1 MDGYTRL
8 NHELQQLQS
17 QIVEK
22 QWVHKRMNEISDEI
36 IRQKEQIAH
45 LQQQRNKEQSDV
57 KNLESLSLTGLFY
70 SILGNKDRQLEKER
84 QEALMAQLKYDE
96 AQQSLALKEA
106 DLQTIQNRVQQIEN
120 AEKELNATLET
131 KLSLLLL
138 APTAGARKLKQQHER
153 WQTLKTEKKEIEEA
167 LEATKV
173 YLHLLETLIKQLRN
187 AKDWG
192 TWDLLG
198 GGMISSYVKQQR
210 LNEVR
215 KTVSSLRHYESAFR
229 RELADVKQ
237 SAALEIETGGFEEFL
252 DVFFDNLI
260 TDWIVQQRIN
270 RSLAGAQKAY
280 EQVGNVLSALEA
292 QYHRISVEIENGEAA
307 FRKEIMEAK

>member
-1 MDGYTRL
+1 MDGYARL
-8 NHELQQLQS
+8 NRELQQLQS

-22 QWVHKRMNEISDEI
+22 QWLHKRMNEISDEI
-36 IRQKEQIAH
+36 IRQKEQVAH
-45 LQQQRNKEQSDV
+45 LRQQRNKEQSDV

-106 DLQTIQNRVQQIEN
+106 DLQTIQSRVQQIEI
-120 AEKELNATLET
+120 AEKKLNATLET

-138 APTAGARKLKQQHER
+138 APTDIARKLNRQHEQ
-153 WQTLKTEKKEIEEA
+153 WQGLKKQKQEIQEA
-167 LEATKV
+167 LEATKS
-173 YLHLLETLIKQLRN
+173 YLQLLETLIKQLRN
-187 AKDWG
+187 AKEWG

-215 KTVSSLRHYESAFR
+215 KTVSSLRHYESTFR
-229 RELADVKQ
+229 RELADVK
-237 SAALEIETGGFEEFL
+237 SSTELKVEINGFEEFL

-280 EQVGNVLSALEA
+280 EQVRNILSALEG
-292 QYHRISVEIENGEAA
+292 QHRRISVEIESEEAA